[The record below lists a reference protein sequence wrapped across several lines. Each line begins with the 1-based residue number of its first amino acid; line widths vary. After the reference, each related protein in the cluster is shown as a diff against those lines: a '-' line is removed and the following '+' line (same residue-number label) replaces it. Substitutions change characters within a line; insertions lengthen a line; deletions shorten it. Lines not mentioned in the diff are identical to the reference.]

1 MTIPDDIIPTIGRV
15 WCGSGNHDTVNCQG
29 YLTWTQNCASAQ
41 SIDDP
46 SVKLDLMKK
55 VRAQLIEYHDT
66 DKPWEFYVNLDDGE
80 YLTPQGVKLI
90 VRFKR
95 ILNLIPRNMQTV
107 SVSYAALPT
116 ALDVANAIKLSSE
129 VRRSEVITLKEEL
142 QHHKDEMHMKIE
154 DLETSVIKSFDTKL
168 LDLYKKLDVDLNQI
182 YTSVMDNRVGQLPE
196 QFDGIKEFLEKGLKE
211 IQTRRLE
218 TDHVLVTLY
227 RDLFDSRTP
236 DATIV
241 WKRDMEHHDP
251 NYAFRGQWRKLADR
265 LNWISSHNLRNIQVL
280 PLYSKENLEY
290 LRTIAKLTIEAMK
303 KMFRKDRVIKP
314 ENLVELEDFNI
325 FCEAVSK
332 GIQLQSITQNQVMN
346 FIQQMI
352 YFTQCEEKI
361 DCTTLDMWI
370 GILLQTTIQKWNLW
384 SPCACDQNV
393 RGYCQ
398 HSSQYTLLG
407 QQFPMADSAKLK
419 CLLKK
424 LDQIT
429 NQTCLCRI
437 HGNRPLSGPSPWIKE
452 PVPDYEYLKKLYT
465 HQMPSYA
472 TTEECQR
479 LYMKT
484 IMAWIYA
491 RLYLYLTPHM
501 EKNILNDTVQ
511 KQHKVPKPYSGVFSR
526 YEAEFLNEQ
535 LYSHWN
541 GNSYNFKDQKIAEL
555 ADLKRSYC
563 PCSIH
568 EANRIDKL
576 LAVLNIEDTIQNR
589 DLFEQYLKEME
600 DYFILYLS
608 TCYQQDHASH
618 DQCELH
624 MVDVRANEQGG
635 YDIKVIA
642 KKDTP
647 HTEYEKRKLYTD
659 ATLRSMYFICTND
672 DQIDPDSNDFY
683 FGLDDVDHL
692 PEEEDIDSDF
702 DSVPSLVTETDY
714 QAKYLDELD

>member
-1 MTIPDDIIPTIGRV
+1 MQHELPTCVNCRNFKQEPGNCESCGIPEDETDVNKFLEKEKEELTFRKLVDGIAEELTQYYQQFNTANQSAAMSDETQTMDLEEEVTTFNSKMSETYDTNREIQSLCKVLPDGMTIPDDIIPTIGCV

-66 DKPWEFYVNLDDGE
+66 EKPWEFYVNLDDGE

-314 ENLVELEDFNI
+314 ENL
-325 FCEAVSK
+325 S
-332 GIQLQSITQNQVMN
+332 
-346 FIQQMI
+346 
-352 YFTQCEEKI
+352 
-361 DCTTLDMWI
+361 
-370 GILLQTTIQKWNLW
+370 
-384 SPCACDQNV
+384 
-393 RGYCQ
+393 
-398 HSSQYTLLG
+398 
-407 QQFPMADSAKLK
+407 
-419 CLLKK
+419 
-424 LDQIT
+424 
-429 NQTCLCRI
+429 
-437 HGNRPLSGPSPWIKE
+437 
-452 PVPDYEYLKKLYT
+452 
-465 HQMPSYA
+465 
-472 TTEECQR
+472 
-479 LYMKT
+479 
-484 IMAWIYA
+484 
-491 RLYLYLTPHM
+491 
-501 EKNILNDTVQ
+501 
-511 KQHKVPKPYSGVFSR
+511 
-526 YEAEFLNEQ
+526 
-535 LYSHWN
+535 
-541 GNSYNFKDQKIAEL
+541 
-555 ADLKRSYC
+555 
-563 PCSIH
+563 
-568 EANRIDKL
+568 
-576 LAVLNIEDTIQNR
+576 
-589 DLFEQYLKEME
+589 
-600 DYFILYLS
+600 
-608 TCYQQDHASH
+608 
-618 DQCELH
+618 
-624 MVDVRANEQGG
+624 
-635 YDIKVIA
+635 
-642 KKDTP
+642 
-647 HTEYEKRKLYTD
+647 
-659 ATLRSMYFICTND
+659 
-672 DQIDPDSNDFY
+672 
-683 FGLDDVDHL
+683 
-692 PEEEDIDSDF
+692 
-702 DSVPSLVTETDY
+702 
-714 QAKYLDELD
+714 